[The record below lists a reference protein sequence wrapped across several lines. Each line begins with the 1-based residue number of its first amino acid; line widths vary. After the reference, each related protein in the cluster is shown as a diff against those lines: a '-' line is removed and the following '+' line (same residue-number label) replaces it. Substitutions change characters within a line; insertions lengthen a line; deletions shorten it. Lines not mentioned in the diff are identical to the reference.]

1 MLTGYKFGVDFG
13 IDKLSG
19 GVWFRT
25 PEGNETSHMIGASV
39 RTTVLAP
46 VTIGGGVTLPVNLSG
61 FSDVKLNAYVTW
73 TSELLNHT
81 ISLDFKQPKAT
92 VAWTVSVKF

>member
-1 MLTGYKFGVDFG
+1 
-13 IDKLSG
+13 
-19 GVWFRT
+19 
-25 PEGNETSHMIGASV
+25 
-39 RTTVLAP
+39 
-46 VTIGGGVTLPVNLSG
+46 LPVNLSG

>member
-19 GVWFRT
+19 GVWF
-25 PEGNETSHMIGASV
+25 EGPQTIGASV
-39 RTTVLAP
+39 ETTVLAP
-46 VTIGGGVTLPVNLSG
+46 VTIGGSVELPVNLSN
-61 FSDVKLNAYVTW
+61 FSDVKLGAYVTW
-73 TSELLNHT
+73 KSELLNHT
-81 ISLDFKQPKAT
+81 ISLSFQQPNAT

>member
-19 GVWFRT
+19 GVWFGG
-25 PEGNETSHMIGASV
+25 PNPNKIGASV

-46 VTIGGGVTLPVNLSG
+46 VTIGGSVELPVNLSG
-61 FSDVKLNAYVTW
+61 FSDVELEAFATW
-73 TSELLNHT
+73 PSELLTHR
-81 ISLDFKQPKAT
+81 ISLKFKQPEAT